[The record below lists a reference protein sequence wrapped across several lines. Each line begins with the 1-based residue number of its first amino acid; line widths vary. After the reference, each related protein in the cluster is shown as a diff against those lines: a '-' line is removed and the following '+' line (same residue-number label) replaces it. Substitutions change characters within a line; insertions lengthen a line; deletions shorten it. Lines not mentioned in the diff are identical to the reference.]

1 MLVRLQC
8 RRAIFRSVVSRW
20 GWSREEE
27 WGVGGVLVVMIKLRR
42 ENKSS
47 DPFRVITA
55 KPCLPDGKFH
65 LIKVGSLSDPSAVR
79 PHVAPPQPLD

>member
-1 MLVRLQC
+1 MG
-8 RRAIFRSVVSRW
+8 S
-20 GWSREEE
+20 
-27 WGVGGVLVVMIKLRR
+27 VLVVMIKVRR

-65 LIKVGSLSDPSAVR
+65 LIKVGSLSDPSAAR
-79 PHVAPPQPLD
+79 PHVPPPPS